1 MNLSLSIAR
10 RYLLSKKRVSAI
22 NIISAISVVGVT
34 LSAAAML
41 CTLSVFNGFE
51 EMVQYLFTG
60 LDPELKIVSTTSKT
74 FDAESICQK
83 LDDVKDIKSTSL
95 SLEENVIV
103 RYKQRQL
110 MATLKGVD
118 DKFRQ
123 TVSIDS
129 ILLGEGSFILDD
141 GVASYGIPGIGLASN
156 LGTGVQFVDPLEIYA
171 PRNDASINIAN
182 PATAFRKS
190 YLHSQ
195 GLIFMVNQDKYDDNY
210 LICDLGYAQKLMGY
224 EPAQASSIAVSL
236 VEGAN
241 LKKAKKNIQEVLSDM
256 EGLKVLD
263 RYEQQEDVYKIM
275 ELEKM
280 MSYLFLTFIL
290 LVASFNIIGSLN
302 MLIVDKKED
311 IATLR
316 ALGASRRLISR
327 IFLLEGWMISLIG
340 AVLGVLLGLLLAF
353 LQQSLGLIS
362 LGSGFIIEDYPV
374 SVHLWDVVLVL
385 LTVAVTGLLSVL
397 YPVRYTLG
405 KDSGVRLSAK
415 S

>member
-60 LDPELKIVSTTSKT
+60 LDPELEIVTTKGKT
-74 FDAESICQK
+74 FDAESICKK
-83 LDDVKDIKSTSL
+83 LDGIQEVKSTSL

-103 RYKQRQL
+103 RYKQKQL

-118 DKFRQ
+118 EDFRQ

-129 ILLGEGSFILDD
+129 ILLGDGAFILDD

-156 LGTGVQFVDPLEIYA
+156 LGTGVKFMDPIEVYA

-182 PATAFRKS
+182 PSTAFRKS

-224 EPAQASSIAVSL
+224 ESYQASSVSVSL
-236 VEGAN
+236 NDGAS
-241 LKKAKKNIQEVLSDM
+241 LKKAKRNIQKMLSKE

-316 ALGASRRLISR
+316 SLGASQRLISR

-353 LQQSLGLIS
+353 LQQSLGIIS

-374 SVHLWDVVLVL
+374 SVHLWDVILVL
-385 LTVAVTGLLSVL
+385 LTVAVTGFLSVL

-405 KDSGVRLSAK
+405 KNASASPQSK
-415 S
+415 L